1 VNRLVV
7 VCGLVVTAL
16 LTGCAELDQLKQQNA
31 DLQAQ
36 LAAMQAER
44 DRTRDQSALLENQVK
59 GLQGQVAEAQSTADE
74 LAALRQK
81 LGSEVQVSVKGGLVT
96 IELPEKVL
104 YKSGE
109 ASLTERGK
117 ATLRKVGA
125 ALNSQFAGY
134 PLRVEGHTD
143 TDPIR
148 RTRNLYKSNWELSS
162 TRALE
167 VVHFLAEQCGLDPK
181 RVHAAAFGQYQ
192 PVVANTTAASKQQNR
207 RVAIVVLPQLKK

>member
-1 VNRLVV
+1 MNRFAVA
-7 VCGLVVTAL
+7 CGVVVTAL
-16 LTGCAELDQLKQQNA
+16 LTGCAEMDQLKRQNA

-36 LAAMQAER
+36 VAAMQTER
-44 DRTRDQSALLENQVK
+44 DKLRDQSSLLENQVK
-59 GLQGQVAEAQSTADE
+59 TLQGQAAEAQSTADE

-81 LGSEVQVSVKGGLVT
+81 LGSEVQVSIKGGLVT

-109 ASLTERGK
+109 AALTEGGK
-117 ATLRKVGA
+117 TTLRKVGA
-125 ALNSQFAGY
+125 ALNSQFANY

-143 TDPIR
+143 ADPIR

-162 TRALE
+162 ARALE
-167 VVHFLAEQCGLDPK
+167 VLHFLTEQASVDPK

-192 PVVANTTAASKQQNR
+192 PVASNTTAANKQQNR
-207 RVAIVVLPQLKK
+207 RVAIVVLPTVKK